1 MTADRSAT
9 RSEDLYRRALRV
21 LPGGVSRNTVLREPH
36 PIYAAHASGS
46 RITDIDGVER
56 IDFANN
62 MTALV
67 HGHGHPEI
75 VAAVAEQLKH
85 GTAHTFANEVEVRFA
100 EHLCAR
106 VDSFERVRFVNSG
119 TEAVMCALKVARAF
133 TGRPKI
139 AKAEGTY
146 HGTYD
151 YAEVSQTSTPD
162 NWGDLDKP
170 ASIPVAHGTPAS
182 VLDDVVVMPFND
194 IDRSIEILD
203 RHADEIACVLL
214 DVMPHRA
221 GLCPAEPA
229 YVQALRDWTLRNAAL
244 LVNDEVITFRNGYGG
259 AQQNYGLTPDITA
272 LGKIIGG
279 GFPVGAVAGRAD
291 VMSTL
296 DPHSDSYRISHSG
309 TFSANPITLTAGLIA
324 MEMFTESEVDR
335 LNRLGQLARDG
346 IVDVIERRSAPASVT
361 GTGSLFRIHMKPQ
374 APTNYRETY
383 PTPEEARRSREF
395 LDALLAAGIVL
406 IYSCT
411 GAVSTPMGEAEIEC
425 LIDAVDQA
433 LATLETAGIDEQ
445 QHAKAP
451 L

>member
-1 MTADRSAT
+1 MTTHPPSNA
-9 RSEDLYRRALRV
+9 SEDLYRRALRV

-36 PIYAAHASGS
+36 PIYAARASGS
-46 RITDIDGVER
+46 RITDVEGIER

-62 MTALV
+62 MTSLI

-75 VAAVAEQLKH
+75 VAAVTSQLRR
-85 GTAHTFANEVEVRFA
+85 GTAHTFANEVEVCFA
-100 EHLCAR
+100 ELLC
-106 VDSFERVRFVNSG
+106 ERVESFDRIRFVNSG

-151 YAEVSQTSTPD
+151 YAEVSQTSAPD
-162 NWGDLDKP
+162 NWGDIDKP

-194 IDRSIEILD
+194 IERSIEILEC
-203 RHADEIACVLL
+203 HADEIACVLL

-244 LVNDEVITFRNGYGG
+244 LVNDEVITFRNGYSGS
-259 AQQNYGLTPDITA
+259 QQNYELTPDITA

-296 DPHSDSYRISHSG
+296 DPHSDAYRISHSG
-309 TFSANPITLTAGLIA
+309 TFSANPMTLTAGLVA
-324 MEMFTESEVDR
+324 MDLFTDSEIQR
-335 LNRLGQLARDG
+335 LNALGQLARDG
-346 IVDVIERRSAPASVT
+346 ISDVIERRGVPASVT
-361 GTGSLFRIHMKPQ
+361 GGGSLFRIHMKPK
-374 APTNYRETY
+374 APSSYREAY
-383 PTPEEARRSREF
+383 PTADEAQRSRTFFE
-395 LDALLAAGIVL
+395 ALLDSGIAL

-411 GAVSTPMGEAEIEC
+411 GAVSTPMRESEIEC
-425 LIDAVDQA
+425 LIEAVDDA
-433 LATLETAGIDEQ
+433 FRAI
-445 QHAKAP
+445 
-451 L
+451 

>member
-1 MTADRSAT
+1 MTTRPPSN

-21 LPGGVSRNTVLREPH
+21 LPGGVSRNTVLRKPH

-46 RITDIDGVER
+46 RITDVEGIER

-62 MTALV
+62 MTALI

-75 VAAVAEQLKH
+75 VAAVTEQLQR

-100 EHLCAR
+100 ELLCDR
-106 VDSFERVRFVNSG
+106 VESFDRIRFVNSG

-133 TGRPKI
+133 TDRPKI

-151 YAEVSQTSTPD
+151 YAEVSQTSAPD

-182 VLDDVVVMPFND
+182 VLADVVVVPFND
-194 IDRSIEILD
+194 IERSIEILD

-229 YVQALRDWTLRNAAL
+229 YVQALRDWTLRNPAL
-244 LVNDEVITFRNGYGG
+244 LVNDEVITFRKGYGG
-259 AQQNYGLTPDITA
+259 SQQNYKLTPDITA

-296 DPHSDSYRISHSG
+296 DPHSGAYRISHSG
-309 TFSANPITLTAGLIA
+309 TFSANPMTLTAGLVA
-324 MEMFTESEVDR
+324 MDLFTESEVRR
-335 LNRLGQLARDG
+335 LNALGQLARDG
-346 IVDVIERRSAPASVT
+346 ISDVIERRGVPASVT
-361 GTGSLFRIHMKPQ
+361 GSGSLFRIHMKPE
-374 APTNYRETY
+374 APTNYRESY
-383 PTPEEARRSREF
+383 PTADEARRSRIF
-395 LDALLAAGIVL
+395 FNALLDAGIAL

-411 GAVSTPMGEAEIEC
+411 GAVSTPMDESEIEV
-425 LIDAVDQA
+425 LVEAVDSA
-433 LATLETAGIDEQ
+433 FRTA
-445 QHAKAP
+445 
-451 L
+451 

>member
-1 MTADRSAT
+1 MTTRSPPYL
-9 RSEDLYRRALRV
+9 SEDLYRRALRV
-21 LPGGVSRNTVLREPH
+21 LPGGVSRNTVLRRPH
-36 PIYAAHASGS
+36 PIYAARASGS
-46 RITDIDGVER
+46 RITDVEGVER

-62 MTALV
+62 MTSLI

-75 VAAVAEQLKH
+75 VAAVTEQLQR

-100 EHLCAR
+100 ELLCDR
-106 VDSFERVRFVNSG
+106 VESFDRIRFVNSG
-119 TEAVMCALKVARAF
+119 TEAVMCAIKVARAF

-162 NWGDLDKP
+162 NWGDIDKP

-194 IDRSIEILD
+194 IERSIEILEC
-203 RHADEIACVLL
+203 HADEIACVLL

-244 LVNDEVITFRNGYGG
+244 LVNDEVITFRNGYSGS
-259 AQQNYGLTPDITA
+259 QQNYELTPDITA

-296 DPHSDSYRISHSG
+296 DPHSDAYRISHSG
-309 TFSANPITLTAGLIA
+309 TFSANPMTLTAGLVT
-324 MEMFTESEVDR
+324 MDLFTESEVQR
-335 LNRLGQLARDG
+335 LNALGQLARNG
-346 IVDVIERRSAPASVT
+346 ISDLIERRGVPASVT
-361 GTGSLFRIHMKPQ
+361 GSGSLFRVHMKPK
-374 APTNYRETY
+374 APSNFREAY
-383 PTPEEARRSREF
+383 PTADEARRSRTF
-395 LDALLAAGIVL
+395 FDALLDSGIAL

-411 GAVSTPMGEAEIEC
+411 GAVSTPMRESEIEC
-425 LIDAVDQA
+425 LIEAVDDA
-433 LATLETAGIDEQ
+433 FRTI
-445 QHAKAP
+445 
-451 L
+451 

>member
-1 MTADRSAT
+1 MTADRTVT

-21 LPGGVSRNTVLREPH
+21 LPGGVSRNTVLLEPH
-36 PIYAAHASGS
+36 PLYATHASGC
-46 RITDIDGVER
+46 RITDIEGIER

-62 MTALV
+62 MTALI

-75 VAAVAEQLKH
+75 MSAVSEQLKH

-100 EHLCAR
+100 EHLCGR

-162 NWGDLDKP
+162 KWGDLDKP
-170 ASIPVAHGTPAS
+170 ASIPVAHGTPPS

-203 RHADEIACVLL
+203 RHSDEIACILL

-229 YVQALRDWTLRNAAL
+229 YVNALRDWTLRNAAL

-259 AQQNYGLTPDITA
+259 AQQTYGLTPDITA

-291 VMSTL
+291 VMSIL
-296 DPHSDSYRISHSG
+296 DPHSDNYRIAHSG
-309 TFSANPITLTAGLIA
+309 TFSANPVTLTAGLAA
-324 MEMFTESEVDR
+324 MDLFTDSEVQR
-335 LNRLGQLARDG
+335 LNALGQLARDG
-346 IVDVIERRSAPASVT
+346 ISDVIERRAMPASVT
-361 GTGSLFRIHMKPQ
+361 GSGSLFRIHMKPE
-374 APTNYRETY
+374 APSNYREAY
-383 PTPEEARRSREF
+383 PTVDEAQRSRTF
-395 LDALLAAGIVL
+395 FDALLNAGIAL

-411 GAVSTPMGEAEIEC
+411 GAVSTPMGESEIEL
-425 LIDAVDQA
+425 LIEAVDSA
-433 LATLETAGIDEQ
+433 FCNA
-445 QHAKAP
+445 
-451 L
+451 

>member
-1 MTADRSAT
+1 MTADRTVT
-9 RSEDLYRRALRV
+9 RSEDLYCRALRV

-36 PIYAAHASGS
+36 PLYAAHASGC
-46 RITDIDGVER
+46 RITDIERIER

-62 MTALV
+62 MTALI

-75 VAAVAEQLKH
+75 MSAVSEQLKH

-100 EHLCAR
+100 EHLCGR

-162 NWGDLDKP
+162 KWGDLDKP
-170 ASIPVAHGTPAS
+170 ASIPVAHGTPPS

-203 RHADEIACVLL
+203 RHSDEIACVLL

-229 YVQALRDWTLRNAAL
+229 YVNALRDWTLRNAAL

-259 AQQNYGLTPDITA
+259 AQQTYELTPDITA

-291 VMSTL
+291 VMSIL
-296 DPHSDSYRISHSG
+296 DPHSDNYRISHSG
-309 TFSANPITLTAGLIA
+309 TFSANPVTLTAGLAA
-324 MEMFTESEVDR
+324 MDLFTDSEVQR
-335 LNRLGQLARDG
+335 LNALGQLARDG
-346 IVDVIERRSAPASVT
+346 ISDVIERRAIPASVT
-361 GTGSLFRIHMKPQ
+361 GSGSLFRIHMKPE
-374 APTNYRETY
+374 APSNYREAY
-383 PTPEEARRSREF
+383 PTADEAQRSRTF
-395 LDALLAAGIVL
+395 FDALLNAGIAL

-411 GAVSTPMGEAEIEC
+411 GAVSTPMGESEIEC
-425 LIDAVDQA
+425 LIEAVDNA
-433 LATLETAGIDEQ
+433 FRTA
-445 QHAKAP
+445 
-451 L
+451 

>member
-1 MTADRSAT
+1 MTADRTVT
-9 RSEDLYRRALRV
+9 RSEDLYRQALGV

-36 PIYAAHASGS
+36 PIYAAHASGC
-46 RITDIDGVER
+46 RITDIEGIER

-62 MTALV
+62 MTALI

-75 VAAVAEQLKH
+75 MSAVSEQLKH

-100 EHLCAR
+100 EHLCGR

-162 NWGDLDKP
+162 KWGDLDKP
-170 ASIPVAHGTPAS
+170 ASIPVAHGTPPS

-203 RHADEIACVLL
+203 RHSDEIACILL

-229 YVQALRDWTLRNAAL
+229 YVNALRDWTLRNAAL

-259 AQQNYGLTPDITA
+259 AQQTYGLTPDITA

-291 VMSTL
+291 VMSIL
-296 DPHSDSYRISHSG
+296 DPHSDNYRIAHSG
-309 TFSANPITLTAGLIA
+309 TFSANPVTLTAGLAA
-324 MEMFTESEVDR
+324 MDLFTDSEVQR
-335 LNRLGQLARDG
+335 LNALGQLARDG
-346 IVDVIERRSAPASVT
+346 ISDVIERRAMPASVT
-361 GTGSLFRIHMKPQ
+361 GSGSLFRIHMKPE
-374 APTNYRETY
+374 APSNYREAY
-383 PTPEEARRSREF
+383 PTVDEAQRSRTF
-395 LDALLAAGIVL
+395 FDALLNAGIAL

-411 GAVSTPMGEAEIEC
+411 GAVSTPMGESEIEL
-425 LIDAVDQA
+425 LIEAVDSA
-433 LATLETAGIDEQ
+433 FCNA
-445 QHAKAP
+445 
-451 L
+451 